1 MKLKR
6 TIKTLISTVP
16 IIGLGIL
23 LLLAPC
29 KVRNFIQAELGLE
42 ITKVSNLS
50 QTNFN
55 VAQSDCSILTNEN
68 QSAKKTSSNLH
79 KQKVDHNGFACF
91 ISSKTNVSTYKSVK
105 PRSLK
110 HPTKKPLYILQKGL
124 LVYS

>member
-16 IIGLGIL
+16 IFGLGIL

-68 QSAKKTSSNLH
+68 LSAKKTSSNLH

-91 ISSKTNVSTYKSVK
+91 IPSKTNVSTYKNVK

-110 HPTKKPLYILQKGL
+110 HPTKNPLYILQKGL